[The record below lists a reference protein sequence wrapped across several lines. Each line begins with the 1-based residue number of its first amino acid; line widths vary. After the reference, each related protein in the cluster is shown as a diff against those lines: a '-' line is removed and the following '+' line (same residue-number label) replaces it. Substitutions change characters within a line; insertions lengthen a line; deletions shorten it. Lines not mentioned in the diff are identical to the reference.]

1 MVKVEL
7 SQTTML
13 LMSGPFLFTAKGKVM
28 SDQLSEQY
36 EYDPEGDV
44 LDVYFGEKRPAWT
57 IELTDN
63 IMISLDRESEDVVAL
78 SFLDFTELIRPT
90 PLGPRSFPLTG
101 LADLPLNERELV
113 MKMLTTPPANAWL
126 DVSAVQN
133 LPDSPFAVTHLET
146 PPPEVLRLVSVM
158 A

>member
-1 MVKVEL
+1 
-7 SQTTML
+7 
-13 LMSGPFLFTAKGKVM
+13 MSK
-28 SDQLSEQY
+28 QLAEQY
-36 EYDPEGDV
+36 EYDQEGDV
-44 LDVYFGEKRPAWT
+44 LDVYFGEKRPVWT

-63 IMISLDRESEDVVAL
+63 IMISIDRQREQVVAL

-101 LADLPLNERELV
+101 LADLPLVERDMV
-113 MKMLTTPPANAWL
+113 MKVLTTLPVNSWL

-146 PPPEVLRLVSVM
+146 PPSEVLKLVAV
-158 A
+158 AA

>member
-1 MVKVEL
+1 MTK
-7 SQTTML
+7 
-13 LMSGPFLFTAKGKVM
+13 
-28 SDQLSEQY
+28 QLVEQY
-36 EYDPEGDV
+36 EYDEVSDL

-63 IMISLDRESEDVVAL
+63 IMLSIDRQTGQAVSL

-101 LADLPLNERELV
+101 LADLPLAERDLV
-113 MKMLTTPPANAWL
+113 VKVLTTPPVNAWL
-126 DVSAVQN
+126 DVSAVQT

-146 PPPEVLRLVSVM
+146 PPAQVLNLVP